1 MNIHEKLKQYI
12 CLIEDRYVNNK
23 FTIEAQDPI
32 YKLEEEILIAYGLP
46 KAFYIS
52 NTLQEFVLDEN
63 AKPLP
68 VKEISIFL
76 QKMATDYLQ
85 SPSNT
90 NKEILETG
98 KLNKTVFDN
107 VLPYMNVIPHSYCI
121 FVYEELYC
129 RDKITIDE
137 AVNALQRFAND
148 ETYYMSSLIW
158 FDIANEIKID
168 FGAYNKLQEA
178 GYLYL
183 DEFIQNE
190 INTRLRNEA
199 DNKIWKKLF
208 RKKDRLPEEMD
219 LAHFYITRIEYH
231 DTEETYYLDIIF
243 KAENQSWYALV
254 VVCNQAHFTV
264 IVQSCKYAVQNTIVR
279 ANLENGVKI
288 LELKKLE
295 TPQLEVNGITLKL
308 FLLNNQHGDDSMKG
322 YYEISCYY
330 FSFTE
335 LVTSIDAP
343 INNELPF

>member
-52 NTLQEFVLDEN
+52 NALQEAVLDED

-68 VKEISIFL
+68 LEDISIFL

-85 SPSNT
+85 SPSHT
-90 NKEILETG
+90 DKEILETG
-98 KLNKTVFDN
+98 KLNKTIFDS
-107 VLPYMNVIPHSYCI
+107 VLPYMNVIPHTYCI

-129 RDKITIDE
+129 RNEITVDE
-137 AVNALQRFAND
+137 TINALHRFAND
-148 ETYYMSSLIW
+148 ETNYMNSLIW
-158 FDIANEIKID
+158 FDITNEIKID

-178 GYLYL
+178 GYVYL
-183 DEFIQNE
+183 NEFIQNE

-208 RKKDRLPEEMD
+208 RKKDQLSEEMD

-243 KAENQSWYALV
+243 KAENQGWYALV
-254 VVCNQAHFTV
+254 VVCDQTHFTV
-264 IVQSCKYAVQNTIVR
+264 ILQSCKYAVQNTIVR

-288 LELKKLE
+288 LDLKNSE
-295 TPQLEVNGITLKL
+295 TSQLEINLITLKL
-308 FLLNNQHGDDSMKG
+308 FLLNDHNDSMKG
-322 YYEISCYY
+322 YYGISCYN
-330 FSFTE
+330 FSVSE
-335 LVTSIDAP
+335 LVTCIDAP
-343 INNELPF
+343 INNDLPF